1 MHFNFIASDHFDTAV
16 LHTIDSFVDHFPGLQ
31 TVWLADE
38 NELLLLLQQLGFSDI
53 PVYTFDNLFFCKYWD
68 LSAFQFPVFTG
79 ESYDHFYENWIQH
92 TGRENTMNE
101 YGSLLF
107 LQGLAPEWN
116 QRKYRLVILENNA
129 SA

>member
-1 MHFNFIASDHFDTAV
+1 MHFNFIASDHFDTTI
-16 LHTIDSFVDHFPGLQ
+16 LYTIDSFVDDFPDFQ

-38 NELLLLLQQLGFSDI
+38 NELLLLLQRLGFSDI
-53 PVYTFDNLFFCKYWD
+53 PVYTPDNPIFSKYWD
-68 LSAFQFPVFTG
+68 LSSFKFPVLTG
-79 ESYDHFYENWIQH
+79 ESYNEFYDNWIRH

-107 LQGLAPEWN
+107 LQGLTPEWN
-116 QRKYRLVILENNA
+116 QRKYRLVMLENNA